1 MSQFRFQPLI
11 LRITV
16 PLRGKHFY
24 QAMSIV
30 PGAVAQ
36 HLSFGDTE
44 NVSSSTSIHL
54 LHTEQILAG
63 AGKTVLA

>member
-1 MSQFRFQPLI
+1 MSQMRLQPLI
-11 LRITV
+11 SRITV
-16 PLRGKHFY
+16 PLRGRHFY

-44 NVSSSTSIHL
+44 NVSSSTSLHL
-54 LHTEQILAG
+54 LGTKQILAG